1 VEDGRA
7 MSSISSQAPLVAF
20 ALSVV
25 LSGQQPRFSVN
36 VEVVRVDALVTS
48 GGRPVTGLTPED
60 FEVRDDGVMQ
70 RIDAVAVES
79 VPLRIVVALDTSGSV
94 AGARLDALTEAARAA
109 LDSVTRADSVTV
121 LGFSNVIRL
130 IAQQRGNSS
139 AAPDLRG
146 LEAAGSTGLYDA
158 AHAALLLARS
168 EEGRSLALVF
178 SDGRD
183 NSGWLDEP
191 DLLQTARRAGVV
203 AYTVGLEPPNRWE
216 DPNGPLQRLA
226 DATSGRM
233 LLARSDRQLR
243 ETFLRVLDEFR
254 QRYLITY
261 TPSGVTRAG
270 WHTIQ
275 VRVKRRGAVVK
286 ARAGYDR

>member
-1 VEDGRA
+1 MEDGPA
-7 MSSISSQAPLVAF
+7 MSSAFQGFPVAC
-20 ALSVV
+20 ALAVV
-25 LSGQQPRFSVN
+25 LAGHQTRFSLK

-48 GGRPVTGLTPED
+48 GGRPVTGLTRED
-60 FEVRDDGVMQ
+60 FELRDNGVVQ
-70 RIDAVAVES
+70 RIDAVALER
-79 VPLRIVVALDTSGSV
+79 VPLRIVLALDTSSSV
-94 AGARLDALTEAARAA
+94 AGARLQALTDAARAA
-109 LDSVTRADSVTV
+109 LDSVKPGDRVTV

-130 IAQQRGNSS
+130 IAEQRGDS
-139 AAPDLRG
+139 ATAPDLRG

-158 AHAALLLARS
+158 AHTALLLARS
-168 EEGRSLALVF
+168 ETGRSLALVF

-203 AYTVGLEPPNRWE
+203 AYTVGLQPANRFDRTNE
-216 DPNGPLQRLA
+216 PLQRLA

-233 LLARSDRQLR
+233 LLARSDQQLR

-261 TPSGVTRAG
+261 TPADVQQTG
-270 WHTIQ
+270 WHTLQ
-275 VRVKRRGAVVK
+275 VRARGRGAVVK
-286 ARAGYDR
+286 ARAGYER

>member
-1 VEDGRA
+1 
-7 MSSISSQAPLVAF
+7 MSVAVHGF
-20 ALSVV
+20 PVACALAVI
-25 LSGQQPRFSVN
+25 LSGHQTRFSVN
-36 VEVVRVDALVTS
+36 VEAVRVDALVTS
-48 GGRPVTGLTPED
+48 GGRPVTGLRRED
-60 FEVRDDGVMQ
+60 FELRDAGVVQ
-70 RIDAVAVES
+70 RIGEVAVEL
-79 VPLRIVVALDTSGSV
+79 VPLRIVLALDTSSSV
-94 AGARLDALTEAARAA
+94 AGARLEALAGAARAA
-109 LDSVTRADSVTV
+109 LDSVKPEDRVTV

-130 IAQQRGNSS
+130 IAQHRGDSPTV
-139 AAPDLRG
+139 PDLRG

-183 NSGWLDEP
+183 NSGWLDET

-203 AYTVGLEPPNRWE
+203 AYTVGLEAPHRFDTTNA
-216 DPNGPLQRLA
+216 PLQRLA

-233 LLARSDRQLR
+233 LLARSDHQLR

-261 TPSGVTRAG
+261 TPSDVERTG
-270 WHTIQ
+270 WHTIE
-275 VRVKRRGAVVK
+275 VRVKRRGAAVK
-286 ARAGYDR
+286 ARAGYER